1 MDEFRCVDIGVS
13 YLGASLLSIVDGWI
27 YSVTCKYILL
37 MLLMFYFVIYIGPGF
52 SFISRANCCMDLLL
66 KIVEFCLYYRIF
78 QCMGHVMWTKS
89 PTGNYINELTL
100 ISHLRCTSKYK
111 RCKIVSPWPRRLAK
125 WSWGLVDWESKILTH
140 IHRRLHSPK
149 TKALICQGVVT

>member
-52 SFISRANCCMDLLL
+52 SFISRANSFNVWAM
-66 KIVEFCLYYRIF
+66 
-78 QCMGHVMWTKS
+78 
-89 PTGNYINELTL
+89 
-100 ISHLRCTSKYK
+100 
-111 RCKIVSPWPRRLAK
+111 
-125 WSWGLVDWESKILTH
+125 
-140 IHRRLHSPK
+140 
-149 TKALICQGVVT
+149 